1 MEATAQDAYRLML
14 RRFIAP
20 ALRELGFRRGPSL
33 GAFRYETASHAAEVR
48 FRKSRGST
56 RRDVDFWINM
66 HASDIKTEFVYWDWD
81 LRSLAPELLSLW
93 VLRAGDRVEPVAS
106 EVLRVFRGY
115 GWPAIQAALDNP
127 GYPRDPTVR
136 WPRTFPKIPRG
147 PRFDDEMEAEN
158 RSRAELEEI
167 VGRADN
173 DPRAFE
179 ALLAR
184 LETDPDPG
192 IRQGPPGGCSAEPTK
207 NAAAR
212 RCGPPPPKTRTSKS
226 AGSPDTL
233 SGSPNRKRR
242 VRHPQ
247 LRPLRPLTIERQ
259 SHESDDR
266 CGDHLGTKRQ
276 AIG

>member
-127 GYPRDPTVR
+127 GYPRDPAVR

-192 IRQGPPGGCSAEPTK
+192 IRQGAAWWLLRRTNQERSRQALR
-207 NAAAR
+207 AAAAEDEDVEVR
-212 RCGPPPPKTRTSKS
+212 WIARYALRLAEQKA
-226 AGSPDTL
+226 AGQTPAT
-233 SGSPNRKRR
+233 PAA
-242 VRHPQ
+242 
-247 LRPLRPLTIERQ
+247 
-259 SHESDDR
+259 
-266 CGDHLGTKRQ
+266 Q
-276 AIG
+276 AID